1 MAASSCT
8 LLFACL
14 AALHTT
20 HPGVPFVSALD
31 LDAQRNILQELR
43 LPAPE
48 TQEGLPVTTSVPS
61 SLSPGDEISARVLG
75 ENSSEAA
82 EDDPQRGCG
91 KDIPPEKMHK
101 IAEAVMKLGAD
112 LLREV
117 ELEDSRSNLFFS
129 PYSVSLALAHLALGA
144 ANQTEKQL
152 LEALHMESVPCLHQ
166 ALHGLSQHLG
176 KAVLSIAAQLYLQKG
191 FPFKEKF
198 LEDSEK
204 FYGAKPATLTG
215 NSETDLATINNWVK
229 EATDGQIS
237 TMLTEL
243 PASVVMVLLNAV
255 HFQGFWKNKFD
266 PLLTKPSVFHLDDEH
281 TVSVEMMRARDYPL
295 SWFTLE
301 SLDVKVARFPF
312 KGNTSFVVVLP
323 NHPERNFSR
332 LLSDLSHRNLHGTFP
347 KERPT
352 IVKMPKLH
360 LQYHLDLKQA
370 LSRLGLEELFS
381 TPNFHPIA
389 EGPLFVSSV
398 HHRAALEL
406 AEAGVE
412 ASAVTSVMMSRSFS
426 AFQINHPFFFIISE
440 DITGIPLFLGTIRNP
455 NPSAAPERKTK
466 DCIQING
473 KESLLAC
480 TVNLEKP

>member
-31 LDAQRNILQELR
+31 LDAQRNILQEELR

-370 LSRLGLEELFS
+370 LSRLAAAHWVDILIVLSTTTPRYLSWSVTASSDPMSVYVKLRFFAPICIILHLFILNCICHFSAHSLSLERSFWS
-381 TPNFHPIA
+381 SSQS
-389 EGPLFVSSV
+389 LFVLTTLNNLVSSANISSWNL
-398 HHRAALEL
+398 HQRQ
-406 AEAGVE
+406 
-412 ASAVTSVMMSRSFS
+412 AV
-426 AFQINHPFFFIISE
+426 
-440 DITGIPLFLGTIRNP
+440 
-455 NPSAAPERKTK
+455 
-466 DCIQING
+466 
-473 KESLLAC
+473 
-480 TVNLEKP
+480 